1 MNQTQIFGIIR
12 HALTFGAGFIAAK
25 GWINAGDVP
34 QIVSAAMTLAGV
46 LWSIHEK
53 IEVLPPKPAPAAAS
67 SAIIPPPDPT
77 ATLSLI
83 AVGLL
88 CLGLC
93 SSGCSTLDAGGNTTA
108 SPAEQVVVVS
118 QIVQDGTQLGVV
130 AALTQKPEL
139 RQYFEASREALNAAL
154 GQGLT
159 SPTQLQAYLN
169 QSVPAPY
176 QPLVNVALNA
186 GINAYTAWYA
196 ANAPKLT
203 SSDTAKYAL
212 QILTALDAGLNAALG
227 PPPVPVITTLPTS

>member
-1 MNQTQIFGIIR
+1 VNQTQIFGIIR

-53 IEVLPPKPAPAAAS
+53 IEEPPLKTPPISAS
-67 SAIIPPPDPT
+67 STIPPPSDIT

-83 AVGLL
+83 AIGLL
-88 CLGLC
+88 CLGLS
-93 SSGCSTLDAGGNTTA
+93 SSGCSTLDGSGNTTA
-108 SPAEQVVVVS
+108 SPAEQVTAVS
-118 QIVQDGTQLGVV
+118 QIVQDGTQFGV
-130 AALTQKPEL
+130 AAILTQKPAL

-159 SPTQLQAYLN
+159 NPTQLQAYLN

-176 QPLVNVALNA
+176 QPLVNAALNA
-186 GINAYTAWYA
+186 GITAYTTWYT

-203 SSDTAKYAL
+203 TSDTAKYAL
-212 QILTALDAGLNAALG
+212 QILTALNTGLNAALG
-227 PPPVPVITTLPTS
+227 PPPIPVITTLPAS